1 MLSLMGED
9 LEDNLCDIL
18 VNVISQRLFAPWM
31 DADKLS

>member
-1 MLSLMGED
+1 MLSLMVED

-18 VNVISQRLFAPWM
+18 VNVISQCLFASWM